1 MEVSLDTSKWKIN
14 PHIILGF
21 VIGIAFVAVLIY
33 LGSLGSESESE
44 ERIQQ
49 GAYFWSQLGQF
60 GLQGLGLM
68 VLALGTV
75 FLTNAVRSCKWFD
88 GRGPGVE
95 MGKIRDRVM
104 GKNGA
109 EEKPGDNIAC
119 AMQWVSGTVL
129 LAVYFLSYFM
139 AVAR

>member
-33 LGSLGSESESE
+33 LGSIGAEPDKEAAE
-44 ERIQQ
+44 

-60 GLQGLGLM
+60 GMQGLGLM

-75 FLTNAVRSCKWFD
+75 FLTNAIRSCKWFD
-88 GRGPGVE
+88 GRGPGIE
-95 MGKIRDRVM
+95 LGSIRDRV
-104 GKNGA
+104 GKEGQ
-109 EEKPGDNIAC
+109 EKPGDNIAC
-119 AMQWVSGTVL
+119 ALQWVSGTLL